1 MSVSVA
7 CVSAQGVCG
16 LRALSFLCHC
26 NCLLDHA
33 LYHCFWSRMS
43 DSLSQSSRQPPS
55 ETSRSAFDGAMLP
68 VVSARAT
75 CKPRRPRWW
84 YWARGDALSGLLQLK
99 APVYEDVEV
108 KCGARVL
115 WSLSYILDA
124 IPFAKMKPCVWLVSG
139 GASQNWLRFVTD
151 NGVHHRDFRPSQLS
165 VRRWKK
171 VHDSHRS
178 QWLDADYTCGTLCL
192 ISLLLYWARSLK
204 GPSSVVA
211 QIVFRDVLVKVCS
224 GITVS
229 EAHELSP
236 GASDVA
242 ALVVVGMTPAEV
254 SVSHV
259 ISACSCARE
268 RGCRA
273 TTTQLQILAT
283 SIAKLT
289 C

>member
-1 MSVSVA
+1 MCRLNVFAA
-7 CVSAQGVCG
+7 CVHGRFVRCVPVFDQ
-16 LRALSFLCHC
+16 
-26 NCLLDHA
+26 A
-33 LYHCFWSRMS
+33 LYHLEVGTRMS
-43 DSLSQSSRQPPS
+43 DSLSQSSSQPPS

-75 CKPRRPRWW
+75 CKPRRPRWR

-124 IPFAKMKPCVWLVSG
+124 IPFAKMKPCVWLVRG
-139 GASQNWLRFVTD
+139 GAPQNWLRFVTD

-178 QWLDADYTCGTLCL
+178 QWLDADYTCGTLCV
-192 ISLLLYWARSLK
+192 INLLLYCVRSSK

-211 QIVFRDVLVKVCS
+211 QNVLRDVLVKVWN

-229 EAHELSP
+229 EAQDLSP

-242 ALVVVGMTPAEV
+242 VRVGVGMTQAQV
-254 SVSHV
+254 AVSHV
-259 ISACSCARE
+259 ISACYCARE
-268 RGCRA
+268 RCCRA
-273 TTTQLQILAT
+273 TTTQLQILVT
-283 SIAKLT
+283 IVAKCT